1 VTVLKGLELAGILLN
16 AANGVTDARE
26 TGARNQTDVTAAN
39 DSDIHS
45 LSFDRKLSVLG
56 RMIGKKTGEEQP
68 RPDLPPPLTQF
79 LGSGAE

>member
-1 VTVLKGLELAGILLN
+1 VAILKGLEFARILLD
-16 AANGVTDARE
+16 AANGVADARQ
-26 TGARNQTDVTAAN
+26 TSAGNQTDVTAAN

-45 LSFDRKLSVLG
+45 LSFDQKLSVLG